1 MNRDPLDVAIA
12 GRLNVVL
19 VSRSAE
25 TARAFTSRF
34 SESGQAPHRVVEG
47 GVEQARMIAQR
58 ERPELLVVEGSRHD
72 ESELLALEPLML
84 KEPGMSVIFLSN
96 NQSAGFLRL
105 GMRIGL
111 RDILPLPLSMDV
123 LLASIGRHQE
133 RASASARSVAS
144 KIHCFMGC
152 KGGSGATFLATN
164 LGYALAGQGKR
175 VALLDLNTQFGDA
188 AVYITDRTPRFTLAD
203 VAKAVDRLDGTL
215 LDSSMVKVLPNFHVL
230 AAPEDADQA
239 LKVRAEDIEAL
250 LATASTHYDVI
261 LVDGCR
267 SLNALTVRAMDRADT
282 VFAVLQQSVPYLR
295 DAQRLVRALEGLGYG
310 RDKIRLII
318 NRFDKKALI
327 DEARIVRSLK
337 HDVHAVIP
345 NSFGAVAD
353 SIDQGVP
360 IAKLASRDPV
370 ARRLEQIAAEMAG
383 ARKDGGGWLRALLVR

>member
-1 MNRDPLDVAIA
+1 MNRDPLDIAIA

-34 SESGQAPHRVVEG
+34 SDRGEAPHRVIEG
-47 GVEQARMIAQR
+47 GVEQARLIAQR
-58 ERPELLVVEGSRHD
+58 ERPEVLVVEGVRHD

-96 NQSAGFLRL
+96 NQSAAFLRL

-111 RDILPLPLSMDV
+111 REILPLPLSMDA
-123 LLASIGRHQE
+123 LLSTIGRHQE
-133 RASASARSVAS
+133 RASASARSVVS
-144 KIHCFMGC
+144 KVYCFLGC

-188 AVYITDRTPRFTLAD
+188 AVYITDRAPRFTLAD

-230 AAPEDADQA
+230 AAPEEADQS
-239 LKVRAEDIEAL
+239 LKVRGEDIEAL
-250 LATASTHYDVI
+250 LAVASMHYDVV

-267 SLNALTVRAMDRADT
+267 SLNALMVRAMDRSDT

-295 DAQRLVRALEGLGYG
+295 DAQRLLHALAGLGYG
-310 RDKIRLII
+310 RDKVRLII
-318 NRFDKKALI
+318 NRFDKKTLI
-327 DEARIVRSLK
+327 DEGRIVRSLK
-337 HDVHAVIP
+337 HDVHAVVP
-345 NSFGAVAD
+345 NSFDAVAE

-360 IAKLASRDPV
+360 IAKLATRDPV
-370 ARRLEQIAAEMAG
+370 ARRLEQMAAELVG
-383 ARKDGGGWLRALLVR
+383 ARKDGGGWLRSLLAR

>member
-19 VSRSAE
+19 VSHSAE

-34 SESGQAPHRVVEG
+34 AEGGQAPHRVFEG
-47 GVEQARMIAQR
+47 SVEQARMIAQR

-96 NQSAGFLRL
+96 NQSAAFLRL

-144 KIHCFMGC
+144 KVHCFMGC

-175 VALLDLNTQFGDA
+175 VALLDLNTPFGDA

-250 LATASTHYDVI
+250 LAIASTHYDVI

-267 SLNALTVRAMDRADT
+267 SLNALIVRAMDRADS
-282 VFAVLQQSVPYLR
+282 VFVILQQSVPYLR
-295 DAQRLVRALEGLGYG
+295 DAQRLVHALEGLGYG

-327 DEARIVRSLK
+327 DEARIARSLK
-337 HDVHAVIP
+337 HDAHAVIP
-345 NSFGAVAD
+345 NSFSAVAD

-360 IAKLASRDPV
+360 LAKLASRDPV
-370 ARRLEQIAAEMAG
+370 ARRLEQMAAEMAG
-383 ARKDGGGWLRALLVR
+383 ARKDGGGWLRTLLVR